1 VEPDRHPFHDLIE
14 AVEGAPRYTVER
26 QVVYLSPT
34 DAHRYAV
41 LYIVW
46 DHSQRCFLG
55 EGFETREQAELVA
68 RRLNRRRV
76 HTATA
81 GSRATRSGGA

>member
-1 VEPDRHPFHDLIE
+1 VEPDQHPFRDLIE
-14 AVEGAPRYTVER
+14 AVGGEPRYTVER

-46 DHSQRCFLG
+46 DQKQRCFQG

-68 RRLNRRRV
+68 ARLNRRQV
-76 HTATA
+76 HPATA
-81 GSRATRSGGA
+81 GTRATRSGG